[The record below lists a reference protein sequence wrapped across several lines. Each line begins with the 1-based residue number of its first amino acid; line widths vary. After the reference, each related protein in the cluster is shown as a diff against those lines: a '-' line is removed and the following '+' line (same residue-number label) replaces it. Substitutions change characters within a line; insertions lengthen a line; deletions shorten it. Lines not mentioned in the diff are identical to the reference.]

1 MNRDELMARFGGLL
15 DDEALDLLLGNDK
28 TDVYEAE
35 NLSEDFVGRNVNIKG
50 RVTKVNGRRKVGE
63 HTVATAFLGSLK
75 LSFWDDAIDMLERI
89 REGYEIVVING
100 LLRKRKESM
109 ELVVNR
115 WSEIDVLS
123 QESEKYFFPLDN
135 LPINERVNIEGMV
148 IERPSIRS
156 FLKSNNDLGVV
167 GSVLLSDGTNTVRI
181 VAWDAAVRELKDVDI
196 YESIRVYDCRVR
208 KNSMVELH
216 CDGASRIVRA
226 TQLRD
231 PAVLQE

>member
-1 MNRDELMARFGGLL
+1 MNRGELMARFGGLL

-35 NLSEDFVGRNVNIKG
+35 NLSEELVGRSVNIKG

-63 HTVATAFLGSLK
+63 HNVATVFLGSLK

-167 GSVLLSDGTNTVRI
+167 GSLLLSDGTNTVRI
-181 VAWDAAVRELKDVDI
+181 VAWDAAVRGLKDVDI
-196 YESIRVYDCRVR
+196 YEKIRVYDCRVR

-216 CDGASRIVRA
+216 CDGASRIVRLVQ
-226 TQLRD
+226 T
-231 PAVLQE
+231 

>member
-1 MNRDELMARFGGLL
+1 MNRGELMARFGGLL

-35 NLSEDFVGRNVNIKG
+35 NLSEELVGRSVNIKG

-63 HTVATAFLGSLK
+63 HNVATVFLGSLK

-167 GSVLLSDGTNTVRI
+167 GSLLLSDGTNTVRI
-181 VAWDAAVRELKDVDI
+181 VAWDAAVRGLKDVDI

-216 CDGASRIVRA
+216 CDGASRIVRLVQ
-226 TQLRD
+226 T
-231 PAVLQE
+231 

>member
-1 MNRDELMARFGGLL
+1 MNRGELMARFGGLL

-28 TDVYEAE
+28 TDVYDAE
-35 NLSEDFVGRNVNIKG
+35 NLSEELVGRSVNIKG

-63 HTVATAFLGSLK
+63 HNVATVFLGSLK

-167 GSVLLSDGTNTVRI
+167 GSLLLSDGTNTVRI
-181 VAWDAAVRELKDVDI
+181 VAWDAAVRGLKDVDI
-196 YESIRVYDCRVR
+196 YEKIRVYDCRVR

-216 CDGASRIVRA
+216 CDGASRIVRLVQ
-226 TQLRD
+226 T
-231 PAVLQE
+231 